1 MADKKNVNENNNLNN
16 EEQQANVPAPEAPAE
31 EKKHP
36 VKDFFK
42 KHGGKIKTGLAVAG
56 AVGVGI
62 AADRFGLKLGGKKKS
77 ESDESSNETAE

>member
-1 MADKKNVNENNNLNN
+1 MSKEIKNENVNPKT
-16 EEQQANVPAPEAPAE
+16 EEQQATVPAPEAPVE

-42 KHGGKIKTGLAVAG
+42 KHGNKIKTGLAVAG

-62 AADRFGLKLGGKKKS
+62 AADRMGLKLGGKKKTG
-77 ESDESSNETAE
+77 EDESSNEAE

>member
-1 MADKKNVNENNNLNN
+1 MSKEIKNENVNPN
-16 EEQQANVPAPEAPAE
+16 EEQQANVPAPETPVE

-42 KHGGKIKTGLAVAG
+42 KHGNKIKTGLAVAG

-62 AADRFGLKLGGKKKS
+62 AADRMGLKLGGKKKTG
-77 ESDESSNETAE
+77 SDESSTEAE